1 MTAAEQPRL
10 SVAEYFRAEETAEVK
25 HEFHHGELFAMTG
38 ASAPHNLIVSNLI
51 TRLNNALEGR
61 NCFVFP
67 GDIKV
72 EVDPGKHY
80 AYPDVS
86 VVCGDVEFVPNR
98 NDIVVN
104 PAAIFEVLSPSTSDY
119 DRGGKFR
126 AYRRIASLRD
136 YLLVDP
142 YAVSVEHF
150 HRGTDGRWLLS
161 DHEGEGSVLRIESLG
176 VELPLSRIYHRVD
189 RVRPDRPGPT
199 P

>member
-10 SVAEYFRAEETAEVK
+10 SVAEYLQAEEAAEVK
-25 HEFHHGELFAMTG
+25 HEFHHGELFAMVG
-38 ASAPHNLIVSNLI
+38 ASAPHDLIATNLI
-51 TRLNNALEGR
+51 TRLNIALEGR
-61 NCFVFP
+61 DCFVFS
-67 GDIKV
+67 GDMTV

-86 VVCGDVEFVPNR
+86 VVCGDVEFVANR
-98 NDIVVN
+98 NDIIVN

-136 YLLVDP
+136 YLLVDQF
-142 YAVSVEHF
+142 AVSVEHF

-161 DHEGEGSVLRIESLG
+161 DHEGEGSVLRIESLA
-176 VELPLSRIYHRVD
+176 VELPLTQIYDRVD
-189 RVRPDRPGPT
+189 RVRPDDPGST
-199 P
+199 V